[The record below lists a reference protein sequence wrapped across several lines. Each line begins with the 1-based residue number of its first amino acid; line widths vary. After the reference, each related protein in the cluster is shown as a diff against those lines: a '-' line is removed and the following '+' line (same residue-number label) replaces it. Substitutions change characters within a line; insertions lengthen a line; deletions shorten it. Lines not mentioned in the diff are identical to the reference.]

1 MKYIKMLGLAAVA
14 AMALMAFAGT
24 ASATDLTSPA
34 GTVYEGEIVATA
46 ESSLTLQAGF
56 STVTCTESTV
66 AGTPN
71 SFGATVSGPIT
82 TLDFS
87 NCPETTVTPE
97 KNAEGNYG
105 TLSIAVDKK
114 GPNGNLSGSGSRVKI
129 VKSGV
134 TCYYETSN
142 TPLGTLTGSSTTG
155 KTATMDIN
163 ATLKRGT
170 GSSFFCASE
179 ALWSGSYVVTTPHFL
194 DIS

>member
-24 ASATDLTSPA
+24 ASAELTSPA
-34 GTVYEGEIVATA
+34 GTAYKGEIKASA
-46 ESSLTLQAGF
+46 ESSLTLKAGF
-56 STVTCTESTV
+56 SDVTCTESTV

-71 SFGATVSGPIT
+71 KFGTTVSGPIT
-82 TLDFS
+82 TLSFG

-97 KNAEGNYG
+97 TNAEGNYG
-105 TLSIAVDKK
+105 SLSIK
-114 GPNGNLSGSGSRVKI
+114 GSTVSGSGSRVKI

-134 TCYYETSN
+134 TCYYETTGN
-142 TPLGTLTGSSTTG
+142 ALGTLTSG
-155 KTATMDIN
+155 KPATMHIN

-179 ALWSGSYVVTTPHFL
+179 ASWSGSYVVTTPGEL
-194 DIS
+194 YTD